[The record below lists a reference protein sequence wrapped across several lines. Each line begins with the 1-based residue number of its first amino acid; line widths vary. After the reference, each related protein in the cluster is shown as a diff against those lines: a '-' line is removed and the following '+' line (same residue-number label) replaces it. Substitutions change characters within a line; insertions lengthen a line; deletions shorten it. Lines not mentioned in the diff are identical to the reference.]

1 MPVRKGFWLAFAALM
16 LCAGCRLLSI
26 ALRDFVPE
34 RDLPGLLVITTFFII
49 VPALYII
56 SELRRPCA
64 ALCRFLKGYLKP
76 KPPETPVS
84 RTAQAWPKRRRR
96 RKREPE
102 ESLPDERLPRTGE
115 ILKELGIKR
124 ERVRKVKAE
133 RNIIDT
139 CLKKYEPKEDRTK
152 EMLLARWKPLLCEL
166 MEKGFV
172 HFDPNS
178 HYGKLRG
185 KDIARAFYRDLKR
198 LGYRGRVRL
207 ILDDYD
213 ARVEWV
219 EN

>member
-1 MPVRKGFWLAFAALM
+1 MPVRRGFWLAFAALM
-16 LCAGCRLLSI
+16 LYAGCRLLSI

-49 VPALYII
+49 VPSLYII

-84 RTAQAWPKRRRR
+84 RTAQARPKRKRR

-115 ILKELGIKR
+115 ILKELGIRR

-133 RNIIDT
+133 RNIFDT

-152 EMLLARWKPLLCEL
+152 EMLLIKWRPLINEL

-172 HFDPNS
+172 SFPRNYHF
-178 HYGKLRG
+178 GQIRG
-185 KDIARAFYRDLKR
+185 KDAARAFYRDLKR
-198 LGYRGRVRL
+198 MGYRGRVRL
-207 ILDDYD
+207 VLDDYD
-213 ARVEWV
+213 AKVEWV

>member
-1 MPVRKGFWLAFAALM
+1 MRKGFWLAFAALM
-16 LCAGCRLLSI
+16 LYAGYRLLSI
-26 ALRDFVPE
+26 TLRDFVWE
-34 RDLPGLLVITTFFII
+34 RDIPGVLTIIAFFII
-49 VPALYII
+49 VPSLYII
-56 SELRRPCA
+56 SELKRPCA
-64 ALCRFLKGYLKP
+64 ALCRILKGYLKP
-76 KPPETPVS
+76 KPPETPILYIEP
-84 RTAQAWPKRRRR
+84 AKPKRRRK

-172 HFDPNS
+172 SFPRNYHF
-178 HYGKLRG
+178 GQIRG
-185 KDIARAFYRDLKR
+185 KDAARAFYRDLKR